1 MDETVLYYFFEL
13 LFLFSSF
20 SGLSCSIV
28 GTLFVVLLEE
38 EVPCCQKVFLFCFNS
53 GCVASSSYRKSF
65 SEAQCTSNPL
75 LQQTFKIKIIKKL
88 ILIPRHV
95 FEH

>member
-13 LFLFSSF
+13 LFLFSSS

-38 EVPCCQKVFLFCFNS
+38 EVPCCQKVFCFVLTA
-53 GCVASSSYRKSF
+53 VALRLHLI
-65 SEAQCTSNPL
+65 ANPSL
-75 LQQTFKIKIIKKL
+75 RRNAHPILCCSKL
-88 ILIPRHV
+88 SK
-95 FEH
+95 